1 MLLLYQEDA
10 YFAGLFYQN
19 NSYFVGVSIRI
30 IPMLLLLFQNNFYFV
45 AIISELFL
53 FCCDY
58 FRIILILLLLYQNN
72 LYFADFFIQNNA
84 NGQRLKDMIVE
95 NLIVKEA
102 LEYIQLHA
110 PQIKTLLA

>member
-1 MLLLYQEDA
+1 MPILH
-10 YFAGLFYQN
+10 
-19 NSYFVGVSIRI
+19 S
-30 IPMLLLLFQNNFYFV
+30 
-45 AIISELFL
+45 
-53 FCCDY
+53 
-58 FRIILILLLLYQNN
+58 ILI
-72 LYFADFFIQNNA
+72 FQNNA